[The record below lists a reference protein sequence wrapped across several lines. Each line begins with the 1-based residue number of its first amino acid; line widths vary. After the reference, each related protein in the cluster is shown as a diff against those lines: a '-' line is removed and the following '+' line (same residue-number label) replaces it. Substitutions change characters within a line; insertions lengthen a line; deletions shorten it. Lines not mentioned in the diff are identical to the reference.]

1 MEAKQLF
8 AFIKTTGGYHMKKL
22 LGNISTAALILL
34 SIHSAAYAF
43 HLPDTGQTKCYGTVS
58 PYNEIDCSGTGQDG
72 EYNINPMSYTDNG
85 NGTVT
90 DNNTGLIWQKCSMGQ
105 DSMTCSGTAL
115 TYTWDQA
122 PAATGCGALNTAN
135 LAGHND
141 WRVPSK
147 KELISIVDYS
157 VPFPGPTIKVKYFPN
172 TIAGSASLYWTSTQL
187 ASAATSAWYTSFD
200 YGSVYNV
207 SKSTSYY
214 VRCVRGGATAR
225 SFTPNGNTVTDNRTG
240 LTWQKCAPGQND
252 TTCLGTAT
260 RYNWNDALSYCNN
273 LSLANQ
279 TDWRIPSA
287 KEFESLTDDTKFNPS
302 IDTTNFP
309 HTVYDRYWWS
319 STTSAS
325 SPNYAWYAAFGGG
338 SVVSSGDKDP
348 LGNLN
353 VRCVRGGQNGVPNYL
368 VRLMDPDNPVKT
380 YSTLHDAYAAAYE
393 GYMIQAQ
400 ATDLTETLTLADNK
414 AVTLRGGYDSDFS
427 LHLSMTNLIG
437 SLTITGGTLT
447 VENLIIE

>member
-1 MEAKQLF
+1 
-8 AFIKTTGGYHMKKL
+8 MKRL
-22 LGNISTAALILL
+22 LKISTAVLIMLL
-34 SIHSAAYAF
+34 FYSAAHAYK
-43 HLPDTGQTKCYGTVS
+43 LPDTGQTKCYGTVS
-58 PYNEIDCSGTGQDG
+58 PYDEIDCSLAAAEGQDG
-72 EYNINPMSYTDNG
+72 AYSSNPISYTDNS

-90 DNNTGLIWQKCSMGQ
+90 DNNTGLMWQRCSMGQ

-135 LAGHND
+135 FASHND

-147 KELISIVDYS
+147 KELISIVDYGVS
-157 VPFPGPTIKVKYFPN
+157 FPGPTIKVKYFPN

-214 VRCVRGGATAR
+214 VRCVRGNATAQ
-225 SFTPNGNTVTDNRTG
+225 SFIPNGNTVTDNRTG

-252 TTCLGTAT
+252 TTCSGTAT
-260 RYNWNDALSYCNN
+260 RYNWNGALSYCNN

-302 IDTTNFP
+302 IDTQFFP
-309 HTVYDRYWWS
+309 YTVYDRYWWS

-353 VRCVRGGQNGVPNYL
+353 VRCVRGGQNGPPNYL
-368 VRLMDPDNPVKT
+368 VRLMDPGNPVNT

-414 AVTLRGGYDSDFS
+414 AVTLRGGYDSDFL
-427 LHLSMTNLIG
+427 LHLSMTTLNG

-447 VENLIIE
+447 VENLMIE

>member
-1 MEAKQLF
+1 M
-8 AFIKTTGGYHMKKL
+8 
-22 LGNISTAALILL
+22 LL
-34 SIHSAAYAF
+34 SYSAAHAYK
-43 HLPDTGQTKCYGTVS
+43 LPDTGQTKCYGTVS
-58 PYNEIDCSGTGQDG
+58 PYNEIDCSLAAAEGQDG
-72 EYNINPMSYTDNG
+72 AYSINPISYTDNG

-90 DNNTGLIWQKCSMGQ
+90 DNNTGIMWQKCSMGQ

-135 LAGHND
+135 FAGRND

-147 KELISIVDYS
+147 KELISIVDYGVS
-157 VPFPGPTIKVKYFPN
+157 FPGPTIKAAYFPN

-214 VRCVRGGATAR
+214 VRCMRGNATAQ

-240 LTWQKCAPGQND
+240 LTWQKCAAGQND
-252 TTCLGTAT
+252 TTCSGTST
-260 RYNWNDALSYCNN
+260 RYNWNGALSYCNN

-309 HTVYDRYWWS
+309 NTDYVHYWWS

-353 VRCVRGGQNGVPNYL
+353 VRCVRGGQNGALNNL
-368 VRLMDPDNPVKT
+368 VRLMDPGNPVNT
-380 YSTLHDAYAAAYE
+380 YATLHDAYASAYE

-414 AVTLRGGYDSDFS
+414 AVTLRGGYDSDFL
-427 LHLSMTNLIG
+427 LHLSMTTLNG
-437 SLTITGGTLT
+437 SLTITSGTLT
-447 VENLIIE
+447 VENLIMQ

>member
-1 MEAKQLF
+1 ML
-8 AFIKTTGGYHMKKL
+8 MKRL
-22 LGNISTAALILL
+22 LKISTAVLMMLL
-34 SIHSAAYAF
+34 FYSAAHAYK
-43 HLPDTGQTKCYGTVS
+43 LPDTGQTKCYGTVS
-58 PYNEIDCSGTGQDG
+58 PYDEIDCSLAAAEGQDG
-72 EYNINPMSYTDNG
+72 EYSINPISYTDNG

-90 DNNTGLIWQKCSMGQ
+90 DNNTGLMWQRCSMGQ

-122 PAATGCGALNTAN
+122 PAATGCGALNAADF
-135 LAGHND
+135 AGHND

-147 KELISIVDYS
+147 KELISIVDYGVS
-157 VPFPGPTIKVKYFPN
+157 FPGPTIKVKYFPN
-172 TIAGSASLYWTSTQL
+172 TIAGNASLYWTSTQL

-214 VRCVRGGATAR
+214 VRCVRGNATAQ

-252 TTCLGTAT
+252 TTCSGTAT
-260 RYNWNDALSYCNN
+260 RYNWNGALSYCNN

-287 KEFESLTDDTKFNPS
+287 KEFESLTDDSKFNPS
-302 IDTTNFP
+302 IDIQFFP
-309 HTVYDRYWWS
+309 YTVYDRYWWS

-353 VRCVRGGQNGVPNYL
+353 VRCVRGGQNGPPNYL
-368 VRLMDPDNPVKT
+368 VRLMDPGIPVNT

-414 AVTLRGGYDSDFS
+414 AVTLRGGYDSDFL
-427 LHLSMTNLIG
+427 LHLSMTTLNG
-437 SLTITGGTLT
+437 SLTISGGSVT
-447 VENLIIE
+447 VENLMIE